1 MSIHAASLPY
11 LNHQDSR
18 LFVGSADDFADIQ
31 KWYIQIYTM
40 IYTIMFEVQRYLGS
54 QSRQNSITWICCRAA
69 MTESPGIFRHAQFPR
84 LSDCVFTAL
93 AIGWFSRLPQFN
105 QALRCSEPLSH
116 SELSVC
122 LVAPCN
128 SPGAS
133 SNPHVVS
140 AASSAASP
148 LAACSAPPQPSV
160 NSSGR
165 YVPQPMLRCLGC
177 NSLFTAWYTHHVP
190 ISRTIRSVK

>member
-1 MSIHAASLPY
+1 MLHSYVSLPE
-11 LNHQDSR
+11 
-18 LFVGSADDFADIQ
+18 GIQ
-31 KWYIQIYTM
+31 Y
-40 IYTIMFEVQRYLGS
+40 YTIMFEVQRYLGS
-54 QSRQNSITWICCRAA
+54 QSRQNSITWIFCITA
-69 MTESPGIFRHAQFPR
+69 MTESPGRQWNQWKIISF
-84 LSDCVFTAL
+84 
-93 AIGWFSRLPQFN
+93 PQFN
-105 QALRCSEPLSH
+105 QALRCSEPSQ
-116 SELSVC
+116 LSVC

-177 NSLFTAWYTHHVP
+177 YSLFTA
-190 ISRTIRSVK
+190 